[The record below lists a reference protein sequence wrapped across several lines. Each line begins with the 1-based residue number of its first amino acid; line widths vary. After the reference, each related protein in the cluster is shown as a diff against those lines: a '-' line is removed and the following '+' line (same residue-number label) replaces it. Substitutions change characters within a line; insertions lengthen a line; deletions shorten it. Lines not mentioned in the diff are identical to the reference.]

1 MTELTTP
8 RLLLRQWRDDDLDPL
23 APMYADPEVMRY
35 IRGGGVLNRAET
47 AGYLAGMQ
55 RHWEEHG
62 FGLFAA
68 EVRETGELAG
78 WVGLA
83 VPLFLPEVLPTV
95 EIGWRLGRAYW
106 GGGLATEGARA
117 VLEFAFDD
125 RKLDRLVSIRH
136 VDNARS
142 GRVMEKLGMT
152 FDRRTAVPG
161 NGQPVE
167 VYAITR
173 EQYSAAARKPRTS

>member
-8 RLLLRQWRDDDLDPL
+8 RLLLRQWRDEDLDAL

-35 IRGGGVLNRAET
+35 IRGGGVLSRAET
-47 AGYLAGMQ
+47 ADYLVKMR
-55 RHWEEHG
+55 RHWVEHG

-68 EVRETGELAG
+68 EVRETGVLAG

-83 VPLFLPEVLPTV
+83 VPLFLPEVLPAV
-95 EIGWRLGRAYW
+95 EIGWRLGREHW

-117 VLEFAFDD
+117 VLDFAFHD
-125 RKLDRLVSIRH
+125 RGLDRLVSIRH
-136 VDNARS
+136 VDNVRS

-152 FDRRTAVPG
+152 FDRRTTVPG
-161 NGQPVE
+161 EAQHPVV
-167 VYAITR
+167 VYSINR
-173 EQYSAAARKPRTS
+173 H